1 MVYYSEEF
9 ETDLEQI
16 LRGLLTWKKHELEY
30 QHVISYRNDLKN
42 ECISLEF
49 KGHHFN
55 AVYLNHKQFGK
66 HVHRYQRNKNT
77 TWYIVYNKDEYR
89 NIYIQRIFSNHTNKT
104 EE

>member
-1 MVYYSEEF
+1 MVFYSEQF

-16 LRGLLTWKKHELEY
+16 FRGLLTWKKHELEY
-30 QHVISYRNDLKN
+30 EHVISYKNDLKN

-49 KGHHFN
+49 KTYHFN
-55 AVYLNHKQFGK
+55 SLFPNHKQFGK

-89 NIYIQRIFSNHTNKT
+89 NVYIERIFSSHTQVIEK
-104 EE
+104 